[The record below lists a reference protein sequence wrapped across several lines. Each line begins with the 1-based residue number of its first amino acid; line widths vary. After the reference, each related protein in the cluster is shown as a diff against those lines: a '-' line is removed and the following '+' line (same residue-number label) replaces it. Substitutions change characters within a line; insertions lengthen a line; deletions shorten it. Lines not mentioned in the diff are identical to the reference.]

1 LGRRG
6 RRHGVGDGRSRRV
19 VGRRSGVGGEV
30 SQSLRFSAPLIG
42 LRSLGFV
49 GALWARR
56 TLVPMPWLAPF
67 YCGAAREGAHCHTR
81 QAPPIRARIG
91 SVSRSGD
98 PEITFLTFS
107 PLISISY
114 LYLDN
119 PLIHK
124 SVHRTHCI
132 LTVSYVLSDTMI
144 TIHISVSK
152 QILV

>member
-1 LGRRG
+1 VGTANVGSRAPTCPPFIVALRERGLTAIHDRRPRLGR
-6 RRHGVGDGRSRRV
+6 
-19 VGRRSGVGGEV
+19 
-30 SQSLRFSAPLIG
+30 
-42 LRSLGFV
+42 
-49 GALWARR
+49 
-56 TLVPMPWLAPF
+56 
-67 YCGAAREGAHCHTR
+67 
-81 QAPPIRARIG
+81 G
-91 SVSRSGD
+91 SDQKID

-132 LTVSYVLSDTMI
+132 MIVSYVLSDTMT
-144 TIHISVSK
+144 TIHLSVSK